1 MKKAT
6 TKMVA
11 LLRGIN
17 VGGNKKV
24 PMQTLRQLAEA
35 CGFTAPATYIQSGNL
50 VFASHRTPAQ
60 AEAALEKAIA
70 AHFGFTV
77 EVIVRTQAQWS
88 SYAAGSPF
96 PQAQK
101 ERPHMLLLG
110 LSKKTPRDGAV
121 ERILDRA
128 TFGEDA
134 QLLGDGALWI
144 DFKKGAGASKIT
156 PAVMDKAAG
165 STVTT
170 RNWNTVQALHAMLA

>member
-1 MKKAT
+1 
-6 TKMVA
+6 MVA

-24 PMQTLRQLAEA
+24 PMQELRQLAKD
-35 CGFTAPATYIQSGNL
+35 CGFTEPTTYIQSGNL
-50 VFASHRTPAQ
+50 VFATPRTPAQ
-60 AEAALEKAIA
+60 AETALEKAIA

-77 EVIVRTQAQWS
+77 EVIVRTSAQWN

-96 PQAQK
+96 PKAQK
-101 ERPHMLLLG
+101 ERPNMLLLG
-110 LSKKTPRDGAV
+110 LSKKPPQDGAV
-121 ERILDRA
+121 ERILERA

-144 DFKKGAGASKIT
+144 DFKKGAGTSKIT

-170 RNWNTVQALHAMLA
+170 RNWNTVQALNAMLA